1 MMDPMS
7 TVEKIVKLAL
17 LINKAMDT
25 VQQNK
30 KAWRTVDTVSSI
42 ASQLKKNTAAMKDP
56 QRAGPSGEGAPA
68 RPKARQGVPR
78 QAHPPA
84 GRLLGAPE
92 RLRRVK
98 QGDLGQCQR
107 VEPGA
112 QQPGSRPAGCRRSFS
127 SLAAGT
133 LPDYFYLPT
142 SITNSNLLQ

>member
-30 KAWRTVDTVSSI
+30 KACGDIRRTVDTVSSI

-98 QGDLGQCQR
+98 QEISGGPQAQSKERMQVRERIQMDGW
-107 VEPGA
+107 EP
-112 QQPGSRPAGCRRSFS
+112 SRC
-127 SLAAGT
+127 
-133 LPDYFYLPT
+133 
-142 SITNSNLLQ
+142 LQILREAYDI

>member
-98 QGDLGQCQR
+98 QEISGGPQAQSKERMQVRERIQMDGWEPSRCLQILREAYDIWWR
-107 VEPGA
+107 V
-112 QQPGSRPAGCRRSFS
+112 Q
-127 SLAAGT
+127 
-133 LPDYFYLPT
+133 
-142 SITNSNLLQ
+142 